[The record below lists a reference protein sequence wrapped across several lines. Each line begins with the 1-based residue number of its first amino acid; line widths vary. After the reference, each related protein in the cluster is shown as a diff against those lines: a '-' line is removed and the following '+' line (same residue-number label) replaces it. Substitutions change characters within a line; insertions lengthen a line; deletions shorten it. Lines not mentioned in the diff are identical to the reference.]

1 MEDSALVL
9 EMMKCTGKLF
19 FGMKPSHKPIIS
31 MLHGEIFILDYLER
45 KNGTVLPGELSA
57 MMRDSSAR
65 TAIALRNLE
74 QKGYIERDI
83 DKTDRRKILVSITD
97 EGRDLAREGREAALN
112 RMKHIVDELG
122 EEDAGEFIRIAG
134 RIAEITKNL

>member
-1 MEDSALVL
+1 MME
-9 EMMKCTGKLF
+9 CTGKLF

-31 MLHGEIFILDYLER
+31 MLHGEMFILDYLER
-45 KNGTVLPGELSA
+45 KNGTVMPGELSV

-83 DKTDRRKILVSITD
+83 DKRDRRKILVSITE
-97 EGRDLAREGREAALN
+97 EGRKLARDERAALL
-112 RMKHIVDELG
+112 RKMKLIVSELG
-122 EEDAGEFIRIAG
+122 EEDTREYIRIVG
-134 RIAEITKNL
+134 RIAKTIIKHKEEGKW